1 MKITRH
7 YLDVNGRRVHYRK
20 CGSGPTLIMVH
31 QSPRSS
37 AEYEKLM
44 LKWGSSFT
52 CIAPDSPGYGQSE
65 PLNLKSPKINEFG
78 DGLIEFLDVLG
89 VKEVAVYGFH
99 SGGAI
104 ALNAHVRNPGRFT
117 ALACG
122 GYPIWTD
129 AEMAL
134 FASGYL
140 PSFKPTGYGEH
151 LTWVWSR
158 ILEQSWFFPWF
169 KTESSTRM
177 RNAHNDVTRVHAQVM
192 ELLDA
197 GDNYQHGYRAVLSA
211 PSDIPAATEKHN
223 PVLIATYQGDPLLI
237 HLDRLPAMPAGW
249 ITGSAENPVALE
261 DLFGDFLKKHPGPSY
276 ETFAADADRG
286 FVPVETAHFVGEIQW
301 SGNLKA
307 TKLFLH
313 NVGESIEMIEDSG
326 SLLID
331 LPGHGLSGD
340 ISDKAA
346 LADWAEVIKAT
357 LSNLGAAKINC
368 VSGDQISGLLALAI
382 AKTIGADCVC
392 ATNAHIP
399 VDGDNWQ
406 AAQPDLTP
414 DRFGNYLTRAWQVVR
429 ASQFFWPW
437 FEAKNTNAIEF
448 TSNEVDPEYL
458 AIAHRSLLRARS
470 REQLTKLLLSAD
482 KAKLVA
488 SAPKISEWHLA
499 TWAKDRTDI
508 WRP

>member
-44 LKWGSSFT
+44 IKWGSSFT

-65 PLNLKSPKINEFG
+65 PLPITSPDINDFG

-89 VKEVAVYGFH
+89 VNEVGIYGFH

-104 ALNAHVRNPGRFT
+104 AMNAHVRNPGRFT

-169 KTESSTRM
+169 KTEESTRM
-177 RNAHNDVTRVHAQVM
+177 RNAHDDVARVNAQVL

-249 ITGSAENPVALE
+249 ITGSAENPLALE
-261 DLFGDFLKKHPGPSY
+261 GLFGDFLKKHPGPNY
-276 ETFAADADRG
+276 ESFSADTDRG
-286 FVPVETAHFVGEIQW
+286 FVSVETAQFNGVIQW
-301 SGNLKA
+301 SGDLTA
-307 TKLFLH
+307 TKLVLH
-313 NVGESIEMIEDSG
+313 NVGESSE
-326 SLLID
+326 LVNAKNALVID
-331 LPGHGLSGD
+331 LPGHGLSSD
-340 ISDKAA
+340 ISDA
-346 LADWAEVIKAT
+346 AT
-357 LSNLGAAKINC
+357 LSDWAAVVNGAITNLGAKNITC
-368 VSGDQISGLLALAI
+368 VEGDQLSALLALAI
-382 AKTIGADCVC
+382 AKSISADCVC

-399 VDGDNWQ
+399 VDGEKWQ

-414 DRFGNYLTRAWQVVR
+414 DRFGSYLNKAWQVVR
-429 ASQFFWPW
+429 SSQFFWPW
-437 FEAKNTNAIEF
+437 FEAKNANAIVF
-448 TSNEVDPEYL
+448 TTNEVDPEYL
-458 AIAHRSLLRARS
+458 AIAHRALLRARS
-470 REQLTKLLLSAD
+470 RKQLTKLLLSAD
-482 KAKLVA
+482 KVKLIA
-488 SAPKISEWHLA
+488 NAPKISDWHLA
-499 TWAKDRTDI
+499 AWASGRADI

>member
-1 MKITRH
+1 MRITRH

-44 LKWGSSFT
+44 LKWGTSFT
-52 CIAPDSPGYGQSE
+52 CIAPDSPGYGQSD
-65 PLNLKSPKINEFG
+65 PLPITSPKINDFG

-89 VKEVAVYGFH
+89 VKEVGMYGFH

-104 ALNAHVRNPGRFT
+104 AMNAHVRNPGRFT

-134 FASGYL
+134 YASGYL

-169 KTESSTRM
+169 KTDETTRM
-177 RNAHNDVTRVHAQVM
+177 RNAHDDVARVNAQVL

-197 GDNYQHGYRAVLSA
+197 GNNYQHGYRAVLSA
-211 PSDIPAATEKHN
+211 PSDIPAADSKQN

-237 HLDRLPAMPAGW
+237 HLDRLPTMPAGW
-249 ITGSAENPVALE
+249 VTGTAENPVALE
-261 DLFGDFLKKHPGPSY
+261 DLFGDFLKKHPGPAY
-276 ETFAADADRG
+276 ESFREDTDRG
-286 FVPVETAHFVGEIQW
+286 FISVETPHFNGVIQW
-301 SGNLKA
+301 SGDLTA
-307 TKLFLH
+307 TKLVLH
-313 NVGESIEMIEDSG
+313 NVGESSELVSANG
-326 SLLID
+326 ALLID

-340 ISDKAA
+340 ISDS
-346 LADWAEVIKAT
+346 AT
-357 LSNLGAAKINC
+357 LSDWADVINGAIKNLGAKNITC
-368 VSGDQISGLLALAI
+368 IEGDQISALLALSV
-382 AKTIGADCVC
+382 AKKIGTDCVC

-399 VDGDNWQ
+399 TDCDNWQ
-406 AAQPDLTP
+406 SSQPDLTP
-414 DRFGNYLTRAWQVVR
+414 DRFGSHLNKAWQVVR

-437 FEAKNTNAIEF
+437 FEAKNANAIAF
-448 TSNEVDPEYL
+448 TGDQIDPEYL
-458 AIAHRSLLRARS
+458 AIAHRALLRARS
-470 REQLTKLLLSAD
+470 REQLTKLLFAED
-482 KAKLVA
+482 KSSLI
-488 SAPKISEWHLA
+488 SGAPKISEWHIA
-499 TWAKDRTDI
+499 PWAVERSDI

>member
-65 PLNLKSPKINEFG
+65 PLAINSPDINDFG

-89 VKEVAVYGFH
+89 VKEVGVYGFH

-104 ALNAHVRNPGRFT
+104 AMNAHVRNPGRFT

-134 FASGYL
+134 YASGYL

-169 KTESSTRM
+169 KTDLTTRM
-177 RNAHNDVTRVHAQVM
+177 RNAHDDVARVHAQVM

-211 PSDIPAATEKHN
+211 RSDIPAATQIHN
-223 PVLIATYQGDPLLI
+223 PVLIATYQGDPLLT
-237 HLDRLPAMPAGW
+237 HLDRLPEMPAGW
-249 ITGSAENPVALE
+249 ITGSAENPAALE
-261 DLFGDFLKKHPGPSY
+261 DLFGDFLRKHP
-276 ETFAADADRG
+276 AASQESFNADTDRG
-286 FVPVETAHFVGEIQW
+286 FISVETSHFDGVIQW
-301 SGNLKA
+301 SGNLSA
-307 TKLFLH
+307 TKLVLH
-313 NVGESIEMIEDSG
+313 NVGESIELLSDPDA
-326 SLLID
+326 LLID
-331 LPGHGLSGD
+331 LPGHGLSSD
-340 ISDKAA
+340 FSDKST
-346 LADWAEVIKAT
+346 LADWAVVIKGAIQ
-357 LSNLGAAKINC
+357 NLGAKNISC
-368 VSGDQISGLLALAI
+368 IQGDQLSALLALGI
-382 AKTIGADCVC
+382 AKEVGAECVC

-399 VDGDNWQ
+399 VDGDNWIVN
-406 AAQPDLTP
+406 QPDLTP
-414 DRFGNYLTRAWQVVR
+414 DRFGSHLSKAWQVVR

-448 TSNEVDPEYL
+448 TSTETDPEYL
-458 AIAHRSLLRARS
+458 AIAHRALLRARS
-470 REQLTKLLLSAD
+470 REHLTSLLLKAD
-482 KAKLVA
+482 KTKLVA
-488 SAPKISEWHLA
+488 SAPKISDWHRA
-499 TWAKDRTDI
+499 TWANDRTDI

>member
-20 CGSGPTLIMVH
+20 CGSGPTLILVH

-44 LKWGSSFT
+44 LKWSNSFT

-65 PLNLKSPKINEFG
+65 PLPITAPKINDFG

-104 ALNAHVRNPGRFT
+104 SMNAHVRNPGRFT

-140 PSFKPTGYGEH
+140 PSFKPKGYGEH

-169 KTESSTRM
+169 KTDETTRM
-177 RNAHNDVTRVHAQVM
+177 RNAHEDVARVNAQVL

-211 PSDIPAATEKHN
+211 PSDIPVAVEKHN

-237 HLDRLPAMPAGW
+237 HLDRLPELPAGW
-249 ITGSAENPVALE
+249 LTGSAENPAALE
-261 DLFGDFLKKHPGPSY
+261 DLFGDFLKKYPAPSY
-276 ETFAADADRG
+276 KSFRADNDRG
-286 FVPVETAHFVGEIQW
+286 FVSVETAHFDGVIQW
-301 SGNLKA
+301 RGNLA
-307 TKLFLH
+307 AAKLALH
-313 NVGESIEMIEDSG
+313 NVGESIELIEDSG
-326 SLLID
+326 ALFID

-340 ISDKAA
+340 ISDAA
-346 LADWAEVIKAT
+346 TLVDWAEVIKSAIT
-357 LSNLGAAKINC
+357 NLGAKDITC
-368 VSGDQISGLLALAI
+368 VKGDQLSALLALVI
-382 AKTIGADCVC
+382 GKTIGADCVC

-406 AAQPDLTP
+406 SSQPDLTP
-414 DRFGNYLTRAWQVVR
+414 DRFGSHLNKAWQVVR
-429 ASQFFWPW
+429 STQFFWPW
-437 FEAKNTNAIEF
+437 FEAKNTNAIAF
-448 TSNEVDPEYL
+448 NKNQVDPEYL
-458 AIAHRSLLRARS
+458 AIAHRALLRARS
-470 REQLTKLLLSAD
+470 NTQLTKLLLRVD
-482 KAKLVA
+482 KHQLVA
-488 SAPKISEWHLA
+488 DAPKISEWHLA
-499 TWAKDRTDI
+499 TWAVERNDI

>member
-1 MKITRH
+1 
-7 YLDVNGRRVHYRK
+7 
-20 CGSGPTLIMVH
+20 MVH

-44 LKWGSSFT
+44 LKWGNSFT

-65 PLNLKSPKINEFG
+65 PLALESPKINDFG
-78 DGLIEFLDVLG
+78 DGLIEFLNALG
-89 VKEVAVYGFH
+89 VEEVGMYGFH

-134 FASGYL
+134 YASGYL

-177 RNAHNDVTRVHAQVM
+177 RNAHDDVARVNAQVL

-197 GDNYQHGYRAVLSA
+197 GDNYQYGYRAVLSA
-211 PSDIPAATEKHN
+211 PSDIPAAAEKHN

-237 HLDRLPAMPAGW
+237 HLDRLPELPAGW
-249 ITGSAENPVALE
+249 LTGSAENPAALE
-261 DLFGDFLKKHPGPSY
+261 DLFGDFLKKYPAPSY
-276 ETFAADADRG
+276 KSFKADIDRG
-286 FVPVETAHFVGEIQW
+286 FVLVETAHFDGVIQW

-307 TKLFLH
+307 TKLVLH
-313 NVGESIEMIEDSG
+313 NVGESIELIDDLDA
-326 SLLID
+326 LLID

-340 ISDKAA
+340 ISNSAS
-346 LADWAEVIKAT
+346 LSDWAEVIRGAIQ
-357 LSNLGAAKINC
+357 NLGAKNISC
-368 VSGDQISGLLALAI
+368 IQGDQLSALLALAV
-382 AKTIGADCVC
+382 AKNLGADCVC

-399 VDGDNWQ
+399 VDGEKWQ

-414 DRFGNYLTRAWQVVR
+414 DRYGSYLTKAWQVVR
-429 ASQFFWPW
+429 TSQFFWPW
-437 FEAKNTNAIEF
+437 FEAKNANSIEF
-448 TSNEVDPEYL
+448 TGKEIDPEYL

-470 REQLTKLLLSAD
+470 REQLTKLLLNAD

-488 SAPKISEWHLA
+488 NAPKISKWHLA
-499 TWAKDRTDI
+499 TWASERTDI

>member
-7 YLDVNGRRVHYRK
+7 FLDVNGRRVHYRK
-20 CGSGPTLIMVH
+20 CGTGPVLIMVH

-44 LKWGSSFT
+44 LKWGNSFT

-65 PLNLKSPKINEFG
+65 PLTLESPKINDFG
-78 DGLIEFLDVLG
+78 DGLIEFLDALG

-104 ALNAHVRNPGRFT
+104 AMNAHVRNPGRFT

-122 GYPIWTD
+122 GYPIWTAD
-129 AEMAL
+129 EMAL
-134 FASGYL
+134 YASGYL
-140 PSFKPTGYGEH
+140 PSFKPKGYGEH

-169 KTESSTRM
+169 KTDSSTRM
-177 RNAHNDVTRVHAQVM
+177 RNAHDDIARVHAQVM

-211 PSDIPAATEKHN
+211 PSDIPPASQEHN

-237 HLDRLPAMPAGW
+237 HLDRLPELPSNW
-249 ITGSAENPVALE
+249 LTGSAENPPALE
-261 DLFGDFLKKHPGPSY
+261 DLFGEFLAKYPAPIYDSFKS
-276 ETFAADADRG
+276 DDDRG
-286 FVPVETAHFVGEIQW
+286 FVSVETAHFDGVIQW
-301 SGNLKA
+301 SG
-307 TKLFLH
+307 KLAAKKLVLH
-313 NVGESIEMIEDSG
+313 NVGESIELINDSEA
-326 SLLID
+326 LLID

-340 ISDKAA
+340 ISEKAT
-346 LADWAEVIKAT
+346 LSDWAEVIKSALT
-357 LSNLGAAKINC
+357 NLGAKNISC
-368 VSGDQISGLLALAI
+368 VSGDQISALLALSI
-382 AKTIGADCVC
+382 AKAIGADCVC

-399 VDGDNWQ
+399 ADGDKWIS
-406 AAQPDLTP
+406 AQPDLTP
-414 DRFGNYLTRAWQVVR
+414 DRYGSYLTKAWQVIR

-437 FEAKNTNAIEF
+437 FEAKNANAIEF
-448 TSNEVDPEYL
+448 TAAEINPEYL
-458 AIAHRSLLRARS
+458 ALAHRALLRARS
-470 REQLTKLLLSAD
+470 REQLTKLLFAEN
-482 KAKLVA
+482 KTALV
-488 SAPKISEWHLA
+488 SKAPKISEWQLA
-499 TWAKDRTDI
+499 AWAKDRADI

>member
-20 CGSGPTLIMVH
+20 CGNGPVLVMVH

-52 CIAPDSPGYGQSE
+52 CIAPDSPGYGQSD
-65 PLNLKSPKINEFG
+65 PLSITSPKINDFG

-104 ALNAHVRNPGRFT
+104 AMNAHVRNPGRFT

-129 AEMAL
+129 AEMSL
-134 FASGYL
+134 YASGYL
-140 PSFKPTGYGEH
+140 PSFKPTSYGEH

-169 KTESSTRM
+169 KTDSSTRM
-177 RNAHNDVTRVHAQVM
+177 RNAHDDIGRVHAQVM

-211 PSDIPAATEKHN
+211 PSDIPTAIEKHN

-237 HLDRLPAMPAGW
+237 HLDRLPEMPSGW
-249 ITGSAENPVALE
+249 IAASAENPTALE
-261 DLFGDFLKKHPGPSY
+261 DLFGEFLKKHPAPIY
-276 ETFAADADRG
+276 ESFRADIDCG
-286 FVPVETAHFVGEIQW
+286 FVPVTTSHFDGVIQW
-301 SGNLKA
+301 RGNLNA
-307 TKLFLH
+307 TKLVLH
-313 NVGESIEMIEDSG
+313 NVGESIELIDDSEA
-326 SLLID
+326 LLID

-340 ISDKAA
+340 MSDKAT
-346 LADWAEVIKAT
+346 LSDWADVIKAT
-357 LSNLGAAKINC
+357 LKNLGATNINC
-368 VSGDQISGLLALAI
+368 VSGDQISALLALAI
-382 AKTIGADCVC
+382 AKAIGVECVC

-406 AAQPDLTP
+406 ASQPDLTP
-414 DRFGNYLTRAWQVVR
+414 DRFGGHLNNAWQVVR

-437 FEAKNTNAIEF
+437 FEAKSSSAIEF
-448 TSNEVDPEYL
+448 TSAEIDPEYL
-458 AIAHRSLLRARS
+458 AVAHRALLRARS
-470 REQLTKLLLSAD
+470 REQLTNLLLTSD
-482 KAKLVA
+482 KDKLVA
-488 SAPKISEWHLA
+488 NAPRISEWQLA